1 MKMHTKKTDGLGSFA
16 KAHFISKD
24 GAADTLSLQQHQEI
38 DSHHLYDTLAWP
50 WRNWIQAVLNTPE
63 TCISTTPVNRANL
76 EDVAMTDFEH
86 GL

>member
-24 GAADTLSLQQHQEI
+24 GAADTLSLQQHQEV

-50 WRNWIQAVLNTPE
+50 WQHWIQAVLNTPE
-63 TCISTTPVNRANL
+63 TCISTTRVNRANL
-76 EDVAMTDFEH
+76 EDMAMTDFEH